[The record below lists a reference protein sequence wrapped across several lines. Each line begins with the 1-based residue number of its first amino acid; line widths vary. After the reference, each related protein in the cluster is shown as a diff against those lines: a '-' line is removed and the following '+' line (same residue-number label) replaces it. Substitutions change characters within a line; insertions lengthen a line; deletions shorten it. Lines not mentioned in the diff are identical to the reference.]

1 LEHIRL
7 TTKTGGRDTRGDGIG
22 GGGMFGMGREEG
34 LATSYVN
41 CCSCAVKAANIV
53 LILFSEMFCLSVSL
67 WRWYCRYPK
76 VLAMPW
82 GVSEGNDIWRAD
94 FSEGWV

>member
-1 LEHIRL
+1 
-7 TTKTGGRDTRGDGIG
+7 
-22 GGGMFGMGREEG
+22 MFGMGREEG

-67 WRWYCRYPK
+67 
-76 VLAMPW
+76 
-82 GVSEGNDIWRAD
+82 
-94 FSEGWV
+94 